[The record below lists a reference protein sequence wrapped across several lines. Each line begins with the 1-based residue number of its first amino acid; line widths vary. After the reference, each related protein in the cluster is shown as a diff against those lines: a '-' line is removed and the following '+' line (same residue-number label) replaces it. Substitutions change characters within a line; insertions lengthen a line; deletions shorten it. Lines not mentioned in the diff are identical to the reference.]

1 MSLATEDLSLFP
13 PLFIRMLLGD
23 FVNKHP
29 VFLDS
34 SINEDRKRHIYNHK
48 PASHK
53 KPLKNNTRA
62 LKAESAPRPII
73 EKFNPDP
80 RRREYSL

>member
-1 MSLATEDLSLFP
+1 
-13 PLFIRMLLGD
+13 MLLED

-34 SINEDRKRHIYNHK
+34 SINEDRKRHIYITTSPH
-48 PASHK
+48 HTK
-53 KPLKNNTRA
+53 KNLENNMRA
-62 LKAESAPRPII
+62 LKVESAPRPII
-73 EKFNPDP
+73 EKFNSDP

>member
-1 MSLATEDLSLFP
+1 
-13 PLFIRMLLGD
+13 MLLED

-53 KPLKNNTRA
+53 KNLENNMRA
-62 LKAESAPRPII
+62 LKVESAPRPII
-73 EKFNPDP
+73 EKFNSDP